1 MLAVIISRV
10 MWALWLTYNG
20 VVTHVKQKLVI
31 PSGDS
36 GMQAS
41 LCLFTMTFKVTELVY
56 IKLEEKRA

>member
-1 MLAVIISRV
+1 MLTVIISRV

-20 VVTHVKQKLVI
+20 VLTHVKQKSAI

-41 LCLFTMTFKVTELVY
+41 LCLLTMTFKVTEVVY